1 MTIRNLFL
9 CICMLAM
16 GCKSQQSADLII
28 HNAIIY
34 TVDSTFSTA
43 EAMAVKDGK
52 ILAIGKNDS
61 IMQSFTSD
69 NIVDAK
75 GQAIYPGFIDAHAH
89 FVGYAG
95 SLFQV
100 DLYDSK
106 SVEEMGDRLKAF
118 ATKHPEQQYLTG
130 RGWDQNKFAGKKF
143 PDNQLLN
150 QLYPNIPVILERVDG
165 HAYLANQK
173 ALDMAGI
180 VPGQKIDGGEIMTEN
195 GKLTGILVDNAGD
208 LLRNVI
214 PNPTGAEFE
223 KMLLA
228 AQKNCFEQGLTTITD
243 CGLNYRVVDTIDSLQ
258 KEGKL
263 LMRLSILLSDSK
275 ENYDHYLPRGPYKTD
290 LMSITGFKVFADG
303 ALGSRGACLLQPYSD
318 QPGWSGFLLSP
329 ISHFDSVASIL
340 SKTKF
345 QMCTHAIG
353 DSANRVIL
361 TIYNKYLPG
370 KNDRR
375 WRIEHAQV
383 INPAD
388 FELFG
393 KSSIIPSVQPT
404 HATSDMYWAE
414 ERLGKERLKTSYANK
429 QLLAENGWIALGTD
443 FPVEDISPFKTF
455 LAAVFRQDAKGFP
468 AGGFQPENALTREET
483 IRGMTIWAAKADFLE
498 KETGSLEIGKSADF
512 ILLTNDLMK
521 VEANNVLST
530 KVIATYSRGKK
541 VWGE

>member
-1 MTIRNLFL
+1 MAIRNLFL
-9 CICMLAM
+9 CICILVM
-16 GCKSQQSADLII
+16 GCKSKQSADLII

-118 ATKHPEQQYLTG
+118 AALHPEQQYLTG

-143 PDNQLLN
+143 PDNKLLN

-208 LLRNVI
+208 LLHNVI

-243 CGLNYRVVDTIDSLQ
+243 CGLNYPVVDMIDSLQ

-275 ENYDHYLPRGPYKTD
+275 ENYDRYLPRGPYKTD
-290 LMSITGFKVFADG
+290 LMSITGFKVYADG
-303 ALGSRGACLLQPYSD
+303 ALGSRGACLYNLILISRDGVDFY
-318 QPGWSGFLLSP
+318 LALS
-329 ISHFDSVASIL
+329 
-340 SKTKF
+340 
-345 QMCTHAIG
+345 
-353 DSANRVIL
+353 VIL
-361 TIYNKYLPG
+361 ILWQQCFP
-370 KNDRR
+370 
-375 WRIEHAQV
+375 
-383 INPAD
+383 
-388 FELFG
+388 
-393 KSSIIPSVQPT
+393 
-404 HATSDMYWAE
+404 
-414 ERLGKERLKTSYANK
+414 K
-429 QLLAENGWIALGTD
+429 QN
-443 FPVEDISPFKTF
+443 FKC
-455 LAAVFRQDAKGFP
+455 VHMQ
-468 AGGFQPENALTREET
+468 
-483 IRGMTIWAAKADFLE
+483 
-498 KETGSLEIGKSADF
+498 LEILRTG
-512 ILLTNDLMK
+512 LC
-521 VEANNVLST
+521 
-530 KVIATYSRGKK
+530 
-541 VWGE
+541 